1 MIMETIVNDEATVS
15 EIKKCEE
22 VYNAEL
28 SRGVVTTTSQF
39 QYAWC
44 LVRSKYSND
53 MKKGVA
59 LLEELSH
66 ASHQQLKRDC
76 FYYLAIGNYRLKEYT
91 QALKYVRKVKEM
103 EPKNRQALELE
114 SLIKKKMNQEGLV
127 GMAIVGGAALALGG
141 LIGAGFALSKK

>member
-1 MIMETIVNDEATVS
+1 MEAIVNDEATICD
-15 EIKKCEE
+15 IKKCEA

-28 SRGVVTTTSQF
+28 SKGVVTTTSQF

-44 LVRSKYSND
+44 LVRSKYAND

-66 ASHQQLKRDC
+66 AGHPQLKRDC
-76 FYYLAIGNYRLKEYT
+76 YYYLAIGNYRLKEYT

-103 EPKNRQALELE
+103 EPSNRQAIDLE

-127 GMAIVGGAALALGG
+127 GMAIVGGAALAISG
-141 LIGAGFALSKK
+141 LIGAGIALSKK